1 MNTPLHTLDL
11 VLPCY
16 NPQPG
21 WAQTILAAVRQLCE
35 TIPEVDLRII
45 LVNDGS
51 QKGIA
56 DADIDALKQGLP
68 HFLYLESNINR
79 GKGNALRA
87 GVAASRPD
95 GICMFTDIDFPYTH
109 ESLLSLYHQLQSG
122 QTDIAVGI
130 KDASY
135 YEHLPKL
142 RIRISKFLRLL
153 ARMFLRISITDTQCG
168 LKGFNENG
176 KKIFLLTTID
186 RYLCDLEFIF
196 LADRTP
202 GMRMQAT
209 TVSLKEGVIFSK
221 VNLRILL
228 TEGFNFSKVAARSVF

>member
-1 MNTPLHTLDL
+1 MKTPLHTLDL

-16 NPQPG
+16 NPQQG
-21 WAQTILAAVRQLCE
+21 WAQTILKAVSQLSE
-35 TIPEVDLRII
+35 TIPEVDIRII

-51 QKGIA
+51 QKGIT
-56 DADIDALKQGLP
+56 DVDVDALKHGLP
-68 HFLYLESNINR
+68 HFLYLESKVNR

-87 GVAASRPD
+87 GVAAARPD

-109 ESLLSLYHQLQSG
+109 ESLLSLYQQLQSG

-135 YEHLPKL
+135 YAHLPRL
-142 RIRISKFLRLL
+142 RIHISKFLRLL

-168 LKGFNENG
+168 LKGFTEKG

-209 TVSLKEGVIFSK
+209 TVSLKEGVVFSK

-228 TEGFNFSKVAARSVF
+228 TEGFNFLKVAAKSVF